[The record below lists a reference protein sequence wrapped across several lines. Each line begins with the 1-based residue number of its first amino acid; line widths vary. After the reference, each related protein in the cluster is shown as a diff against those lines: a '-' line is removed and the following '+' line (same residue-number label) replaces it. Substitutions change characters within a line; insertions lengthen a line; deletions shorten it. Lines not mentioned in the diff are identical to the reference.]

1 MTNRFLLR
9 LVVPLLHRNKGEC
22 TMNTATLTQA
32 PARPMSRAAVW
43 WLAARPHT
51 LGLSAMPVLAGC
63 ALAWHQGAAP
73 RLGVALLALLSA
85 ICIQIGTNLLNDVGD
100 FERGADGPDRQG
112 PLRATAQGLLTP
124 HEVRCAGLGALAAA
138 FVLGVPLVWL
148 GGWPIVIL
156 GLLSLVCGWGYTSGP
171 HPIAYGSLG
180 EVFVW
185 VFFGVAA
192 VAGVCWLQGAPL
204 NAATF
209 WMGHILGT
217 LAAAVML
224 VNNTRDMPTDAAAG
238 RCTLAVRMGRRG
250 CNVLYAVLLAQ
261 PYLAWPLLYKAQPI
275 QAWTMLTLPWA
286 LWLVVRFARHP
297 GGQALNVLLA
307 RTVRLQMGWVAVLLL
322 GLLTEHFVLQPRL
335 FIIR

>member
-1 MTNRFLLR
+1 M
-9 LVVPLLHRNKGEC
+9 K
-22 TMNTATLTQA
+22 TATLTHA
-32 PARPMSRAAVW
+32 SDARSMSRAAVW

-73 RLGVALLALLSA
+73 RWLIALAALLSA

-100 FERGADGPDRQG
+100 FERGTDGPERQG

-124 HEVRCAGLGALAAA
+124 RAVRRAGLGALGAA
-138 FVLGVPLVWL
+138 FLLGIPLVWA

-156 GLLSLVCGWGYTSGP
+156 GILSLICGWGYTSGP

-192 VAGVCWLQGAPL
+192 VAGMCWLQGAPL

-209 WMGHILGT
+209 WLGHILGT

-224 VNNTRDMPTDAAAG
+224 VNNTRDMPTDSAAG
-238 RCTLAVRMGRRG
+238 RKTLAVRTGRGG
-250 CNVLYAVLLAQ
+250 CNILYTLMLVQPYLTWPLLVAAQPMQPWTLLTAPWAAWLIWRFWRQPGGQAMNVLLAQ
-261 PYLAWPLLYKAQPI
+261 
-275 QAWTMLTLPWA
+275 
-286 LWLVVRFARHP
+286 
-297 GGQALNVLLA
+297 
-307 RTVRLQMGWVAVLLL
+307 TVRLQMGWVLVLAL
-322 GLLTEHFVLQPRL
+322 GLLVEHFV
-335 FIIR
+335 FAA

>member
-1 MTNRFLLR
+1 M
-9 LVVPLLHRNKGEC
+9 K
-22 TMNTATLTQA
+22 TATLTHADAQSL
-32 PARPMSRAAVW
+32 SRTAVW

-73 RLGVALLALLSA
+73 RWLLALTALLAA

-100 FERGADGPDRQG
+100 FERGTDGPGRQG
-112 PLRATAQGLLTP
+112 PLRATAHGLLTP
-124 HEVRCAGLGALAAA
+124 RAVRSAGLGALGAA
-138 FVLGVPLVWL
+138 FVLGIPLVWA

-209 WMGHILGT
+209 WLGHILGT
-217 LAAAVML
+217 LAAATML
-224 VNNTRDMPTDAAAG
+224 VNNTRDMHTDASAG
-238 RCTLAVRMGRRG
+238 RRTLAVRGGRSG
-250 CNVLYAVLLAQ
+250 CNLLYSLMLVQ
-261 PYLAWPLLYKAQPI
+261 PYLAWPLLTAAQPM
-275 QAWTMLTLPWA
+275 QHWTLLTAPWA
-286 LWLVVRFARHP
+286 AWLVWRFWRQP
-297 GGQALNVLLA
+297 GGSAMNALLA
-307 RTVRLQMGWVAVLLL
+307 QTVRLQMGWVLVLAL
-322 GLLTEHFVLQPRL
+322 GLLAEHFV
-335 FIIR
+335 FAA